1 MSFLISTLLK
11 LLGQAGLPSAL
22 LWILSKLFG

>member
-11 LLGQAGLPSAL
+11 LLGQSGLPSAL
-22 LWILSKLFG
+22 LWILGKLFG

>member
-11 LLGQAGLPSAL
+11 LLGQADLPSAL
-22 LWILSKLFG
+22 LWILGKLFG